1 MKKLACTAVG
11 GPEGCDHVFE
21 SENLEEFLGQATA
34 HAGEKHAD
42 MVANISD
49 EDKAAWKTDAEAKFS
64 AAPDA

>member
-1 MKKLACTAVG
+1 MSLT
-11 GPEGCDHVFE
+11 
-21 SENLEEFLGQATA
+21 LEEKGVKIEGF
-34 HAGEKHAD
+34 GEKHAD